1 MVFLRSASGGASM
14 VKKNVKEVIEMP
26 QGNGTGP
33 PQGRG
38 GGGRMGGPFAAG
50 PDGECVCPKCGH
62 KVSHVRGQPCN
73 QITCPKCGT
82 TMTRS

>member
-1 MVFLRSASGGASM
+1 
-14 VKKNVKEVIEMP
+14 MP

-73 QITCPKCGT
+73 TLRTLDLEPLRQANNKAITC
-82 TMTRS
+82 

>member
-1 MVFLRSASGGASM
+1 MSSSGAASM
-14 VKKNVKEVIEMP
+14 VGRRYKGGDIEMP

-73 QITCPKCGT
+73 QMTCPKCGT
-82 TMTRS
+82 TMTRG